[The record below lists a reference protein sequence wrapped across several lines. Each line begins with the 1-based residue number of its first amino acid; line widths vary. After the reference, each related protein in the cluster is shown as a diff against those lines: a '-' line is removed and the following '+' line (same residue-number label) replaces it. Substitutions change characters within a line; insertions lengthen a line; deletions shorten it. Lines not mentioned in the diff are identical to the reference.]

1 MSGDKHRNHVLELE
15 QRIAELERRVEA
27 LAQAFSRNRHQA
39 RRPWLRPPL
48 WVLEQHR
55 PRPLVSNPELRDEAQ
70 PSGALPEI
78 AIVTPTLNRRAY
90 LNATIDSIVGQ
101 SYRRLNYR
109 VQDGGSTDGTQALL
123 ASYGPRLSWHSGH
136 DDGQAQAINR
146 GLAESDGE
154 IMAYLNSDD
163 LLMPGTLTYVAR
175 VFQTRPD
182 IDVVYG
188 HRIFVDG
195 AGREIGRAVL
205 PRYDAKAIY
214 WADYVP
220 QETMFWR
227 RRVWT
232 DAGPFD
238 EGLHCAFD
246 WDFIVRVHKAGFK
259 FLRAPRFPKQSLS
272 AGA

>member
-188 HRIFVDG
+188 HRIFC
-195 AGREIGRAVL
+195 
-205 PRYDAKAIY
+205 
-214 WADYVP
+214 
-220 QETMFWR
+220 R
-227 RRVWT
+227 RRRARDRT
-232 DAGPFD
+232 RGP
-238 EGLHCAFD
+238 A
-246 WDFIVRVHKAGFK
+246 A
-259 FLRAPRFPKQSLS
+259 S
-272 AGA
+272 